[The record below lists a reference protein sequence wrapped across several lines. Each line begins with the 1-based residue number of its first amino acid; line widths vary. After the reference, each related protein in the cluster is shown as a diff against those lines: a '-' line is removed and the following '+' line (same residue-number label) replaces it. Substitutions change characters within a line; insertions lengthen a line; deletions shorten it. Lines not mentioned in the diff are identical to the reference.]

1 MTKTMRIITL
11 LLLTMVSTGHA
22 WAQDEEYQ
30 FGHITYNG
38 TAAND
43 GGTLTFYT
51 RSKDAE
57 QGQNAVAPNGTGPT
71 DLDEIW
77 VWNGV
82 ERQSVGKGFFI
93 KATPAVGHRLPNTEV
108 GATVDFI
115 QAEVVTSAQQAPS
128 RRNAPDPTIEVGQT
142 LPVKFYGYYS
152 GNSFGDDPATEYY
165 GLYYVVMPAD
175 VNLNVSITA
184 TFPEVATNTE
194 SISYVDADGETKSK
208 AANTVYILDGT
219 EARLGYGSFN
229 YQTEHETWYV
239 CNKDL
244 TYTNGLEFYGKVHL
258 ILADGKTMTYDGT
271 ETFINGY
278 GTLDIYGQGGT
289 TEGAINA
296 KTSAS
301 ICMFFAGD
309 VTINGGH
316 VSAESTHE
324 TSSSCRGIYV
334 EGSLTIN
341 GGTVSGKSN
350 GQGICGSTIII
361 RDGNVS
367 GTGSNFGISSAAIPT
382 VINPLLITGG
392 HVCGVGDKYGI
403 DARGD
408 INITGG
414 QIEATGGTDE
424 DCAGMRSGDGD
435 IILGW
440 TNPTDYIKASSY
452 ICKNYETNGKVVKM
466 ATGQRMVAFN
476 AATGTAATT
485 IVSGTVADVT
495 PLAGKT
501 LRPLEGNY
509 VSINSVD
516 FDFTGTTSTTSP
528 FTITTGEG
536 ENETTTHYYI
546 YKSNDPATLSYTGND
561 FVQVTGLPEGTT
573 LAAVENQPMQ
583 RTFTMPATD
592 VALMATA
599 VTDLTATAVAYDGTA
614 RTPEIK
620 QGDDVFDAA
629 NYAITY
635 QLDDEAVNAAE
646 VKNVNTY
653 TCVLTG
659 LGQYVGT
666 TTVPFAITKRTTSLA
681 VEIVDPVTTIDG
693 HPVIVDGDDAHVK
706 VTLVP
711 VKGEN
716 ETTELPAMNGI
727 VTISVSD
734 GINEPKPYT
743 VAIVNGVGHYYVANL
758 AQDAYA
764 ITASFAG
771 DANHDESTSTTTLEV
786 CMILTETTASVDKTP
801 ASEGDMPMMN
811 VGEAMTI
818 SAYINEVGLER
829 PVIDNET
836 GKKKEYRYPE
846 ADIKPLSIDAAI
858 TVKISG
864 VAYTV
869 GVTSGRGTLTLKK
882 LFVYEELPPLENQ
895 PIINNEPRDH
905 YLFCA
910 IYAGD
915 DRYVQSSSGDKL
927 LKVNRIP
934 IIIDASVTSPVI
946 AK

>member
-1 MTKTMRIITL
+1 MRIITL

-22 WAQDEEYQ
+22 WAEDDEEYQ

-115 QAEVVTSAQQAPS
+115 QGEVVTSAQQAPS

-142 LPVKFYGYYS
+142 LPVNFYGYYY
-152 GNSFGDDPATEYY
+152 GLDGDPATDYY

-175 VNLNVSITA
+175 VNLSVSITA
-184 TFPEVATNTE
+184 TFPEVETMTVDYIDPTKTGDAQNYSVTA
-194 SISYVDADGETKSK
+194 YV
-208 AANTVYILDGT
+208 LDGT
-219 EARLGYGSFN
+219 EARLGYGSYN
-229 YQTEHETWYV
+229 DRTQETWYV
-239 CNKDL
+239 LPDDL
-244 TYTNGLEFYGKVHL
+244 TYTNGLELYGKVHL

-278 GTLDIYGQGGT
+278 GTLDIYGQGGQQ
-289 TEGAINA
+289 EGAI
-296 KTSAS
+296 SATTTAS
-301 ICMFFAGD
+301 ECIYFAGD
-309 VTINGGH
+309 VTINGGI
-316 VSAESTHE
+316 VSAESTNE
-324 TSSSCRGIYV
+324 TTNSCYGILV
-334 EGSLTIN
+334 DGTLTIN

-573 LAAVENQPMQ
+573 LAAVENQPMK

-592 VALMATA
+592 VELTATA
-599 VTDLTATAVAYDGTA
+599 VTGLTATSVAYDGTA
-614 RTPEIK
+614 QTPEIK

-635 QLDDEAVNAAE
+635 QLDENDVTAAE
-646 VKNVNTY
+646 VKNANTY

-666 TTVPFAITKRTTSLA
+666 ATVPFDITLRSTSLA
-681 VEIVDPVTTIDG
+681 VEIVDPETTVDG
-693 HPVIVDGDDAHVK
+693 HPILISGDDAHVK

-716 ETTELPAMNGI
+716 ETTELPEINGI
-727 VTISVSD
+727 VTISVD
-734 GINEPKPYT
+734 NGTNNPKSYN
-743 VAIVNGVGHYYVANL
+743 VAIVNGVGHYYVTNL

-764 ITASFAG
+764 ITALYDG
-771 DANHDESTSTTTLEV
+771 DANHAASTSDPNYSIAVSRVKTALR
-786 CMILTETTASVDKTP
+786 ISFDETDVTSKTKVVT
-801 ASEGDMPMMN
+801 
-811 VGEAMTI
+811 VGEPVTVYVDLYTVPSDWDGDFANA
-818 SAYINEVGLER
+818 SAFTSDAIVTVKANPTWRPGDDIGNYTLGLVNGHGSITFR
-829 PVIDNET
+829 HLP
-836 GKKKEYRYPE
+836 
-846 ADIKPLSIDAAI
+846 ADECDYYIDA
-858 TVKISG
+858 V
-864 VAYTV
+864 
-869 GVTSGRGTLTLKK
+869 
-882 LFVYEELPPLENQ
+882 
-895 PIINNEPRDH
+895 
-905 YLFCA
+905 
-910 IYAGD
+910 YAGD
-915 DRYVQSSSGDKL
+915 DNFLQYETKL
-927 LKVNRIP
+927 NNMRLKLTVNKTETTIGV
-934 IIIDASVTSPVI
+934 SVTSPVI